1 MILHR
6 WNSAVVL
13 PLLLL
18 LVIAS
23 GCTKEQAPPPV
34 ETKPRLTEQEIARQM
49 EEMRLKQYKQKF
61 EGLQQAIRSY
71 PERYDEWIVH
81 LEDMIYAAEGT
92 AYAVKAKKLLDDQI
106 AVREAAGKKHYEEL
120 ASGVESLLSDG
131 DPLAAE
137 RLLEGFDS
145 ETFGKT
151 GAHQDWLNLRQQV
164 AMRLQA
170 EVEFDR
176 ITTRARAYRRQE
188 ELAAAIGLLES
199 FSSEYENTEQYNE
212 VRTTIGEYLAEYK
225 AAREAKAVE
234 LAIEWTDLPIDAY
247 LSSFR
252 ASASDPDAEVWTEDG
267 GEVVG
272 NNTSSGPA
280 QLEIGEDTWEE
291 YVVELEIQLV
301 SGDSVNLG
309 ITAGMRPGSAMKK
322 YDVHSF
328 ETEEE
333 EWVRMRIELKEGL
346 VSVTDLDTLEPLDD
360 NTRPYFPVGGLAILL
375 RPDESVRLR
384 NVRYKVFRPVVGEEP
399 DEDGTEEDEAE
410 G

>member
-61 EGLQQAIRSY
+61 ESLQQAIRSY

-176 ITTRARAYRRQE
+176 ITTRARAYRRQ
-188 ELAAAIGLLES
+188 S
-199 FSSEYENTEQYNE
+199 
-212 VRTTIGEYLAEYK
+212 
-225 AAREAKAVE
+225 
-234 LAIEWTDLPIDAY
+234 LPFCHTFYFDFLKTNIV
-247 LSSFR
+247 FFGQI
-252 ASASDPDAEVWTEDG
+252 ASDCFFERKKNKIFKINQNWKG
-267 GEVVG
+267 KKQ
-272 NNTSSGPA
+272 N
-280 QLEIGEDTWEE
+280 
-291 YVVELEIQLV
+291 VEK
-301 SGDSVNLG
+301 N
-309 ITAGMRPGSAMKK
+309 PK
-322 YDVHSF
+322 F
-328 ETEEE
+328 
-333 EWVRMRIELKEGL
+333 
-346 VSVTDLDTLEPLDD
+346 
-360 NTRPYFPVGGLAILL
+360 
-375 RPDESVRLR
+375 DEQK
-384 NVRYKVFRPVVGEEP
+384 NKF
-399 DEDGTEEDEAE
+399 
-410 G
+410 